1 MIQKYLVQVKLTP
14 EQAAL
19 ISPEVL
25 LGDIRRGTENAV
37 AMQIYDAV
45 PVTVVREE
53 MPEVFGPEMHF
64 RPCDCGAWSGCKKCN
79 GLGVIKFT
87 PVS

>member
-1 MIQKYLVQVKLTP
+1 MIHKFLVQVDVSDSWQP
-14 EQAAL
+14 HCC
-19 ISPEVL
+19 PNVL
-25 LGDIRRGTENAV
+25 RTEIRNKVQELFRLPGLAV
-37 AMQIYDAV
+37 
-45 PVTVVREE
+45 VTCIREE

-64 RPCDCGAWSGCKKCN
+64 RPCDCGAWAGCKKCN